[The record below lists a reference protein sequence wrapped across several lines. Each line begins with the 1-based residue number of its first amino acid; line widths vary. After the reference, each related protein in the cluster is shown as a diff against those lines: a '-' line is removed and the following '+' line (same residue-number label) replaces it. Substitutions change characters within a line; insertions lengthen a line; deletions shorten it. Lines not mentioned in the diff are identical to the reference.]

1 MLWRRD
7 KITLPESNGAVT
19 QFLRNDDLTYEHPD
33 EEHWN
38 VGEAAS
44 AGAIKL
50 FFMNRGIFI
59 DILILDFIHNP
70 IYISKKEDHFYQ
82 DKFTIQSLF
91 DLKSTSSFVKQP

>member
-7 KITLPESNGAVT
+7 KITLPEPNDAVT

-38 VGEAAS
+38 VGEADS

-59 DILILDFIHNP
+59 GYSNIGFCVLYTA
-70 IYISKKEDHFYQ
+70 IYKKREDHFYQ
-82 DKFTIQSLF
+82 DKL
-91 DLKSTSSFVKQP
+91 

>member
-59 DILILDFIHNP
+59 GILILDFVFYTQSYM
-70 IYISKKEDHFYQ
+70 YISKKE
-82 DKFTIQSLF
+82 KTIFIKISLQF
-91 DLKSTSSFVKQP
+91 NLYSI